1 VLGKRRQA
9 EERQTAA
16 VEGKCDEGREGPA
29 RIRFEGASE
38 AGDLPPVA
46 RHGREG
52 AVASARGEGAALA
65 GSIHGDYSIRA
76 MRPKPT
82 PYWDYIRVEQLLS
95 LQAGSAESE
104 AELSNDEVMFIVVH
118 QVDEL
123 WFKLALRE
131 LVAVRD
137 LFAQPHVPEQSLASA
152 VRGIR
157 RVETIVHQLTAHF
170 TLMETM
176 TTRDYLGFR
185 DKLSGASGFQ
195 SAQMREIEIL
205 MGLGESERIPLG
217 PSPASPEA
225 GYLTALRNPDGGESS
240 ALRRVR
246 ARLADKPSLNDAVV
260 EWLHRTPIQGSTP
273 SHPDDGARV
282 RDFVLSYLSAHARVV
297 GQGIERAREQSPTPS
312 EMRRLEERANTEIAQ
327 ASSYL
332 LAEDAAPDARG
343 RTMRVRA
350 ALVFIESYREL
361 PLLAWPREVL
371 DALTSFEQAFV
382 VFRQRHARMVERMI
396 GRRTGTGG
404 STGVDYLDAT
414 SLRYRVFRDLWA
426 VRTLLV
432 RAQELPPLE
441 QPAMYGFAGG
451 A

>member
-1 VLGKRRQA
+1 
-9 EERQTAA
+9 
-16 VEGKCDEGREGPA
+16 
-29 RIRFEGASE
+29 
-38 AGDLPPVA
+38 
-46 RHGREG
+46 
-52 AVASARGEGAALA
+52 
-65 GSIHGDYSIRA
+65 

-82 PYWDYIRVEQLLS
+82 PYWDYIRVEQLLA
-95 LQAGSAESE
+95 LQAGAAESE

-118 QVDEL
+118 QIDEL

-131 LVAVRD
+131 LAAVRD

-170 TLMETM
+170 ALMETM

-217 PSPASPEA
+217 PE
-225 GYLTALRNPDGGESS
+225 GTYLTALRNPDGSESS

-246 ARLADKPSLNDAVV
+246 ARLEDRPTLHDAVL
-260 EWLHRTPIQGSTP
+260 EWVHRTPIQGSTP
-273 SHPDDGARV
+273 SGPDDEARV
-282 RDFVLSYLSAHARVV
+282 GGFVNTYLSAHARAVA
-297 GQGIERAREQSPTPS
+297 QGVELARQKSPTPS
-312 EMRRLEERANTEIAQ
+312 DLRRLEERADTEVAQ
-327 ASSYL
+327 ARSYL
-332 LAEDAAPDARG
+332 LAEDVAPDARV
-343 RTMRVRA
+343 RTMRIRA

-404 STGVDYLDAT
+404 SAGVAYLDAT
-414 SLRYRVFRDLWA
+414 ALEYRVFRELWA

-441 QPAMYGFAGG
+441 EPAMYGFAGG